1 MSTNLTAFKRIWELS
16 KDSPYMAKIDN
27 PDFAFSGDNAV
38 CGDWME
44 LAFRM
49 HKDGSTKLTTGKIA
63 EARFL
68 HTGCA
73 VSAVAASVLMEYAEG
88 KTLDEVRKVTP
99 EEQLKLFGAPVS
111 PARIKCALLPLEV
124 LKMDPKKKR

>member
-1 MSTNLTAFKRIWELS
+1 
-16 KDSPYMAKIDN
+16 MAKMDN
-27 PDFAFSGDNAV
+27 PDLAFSGDNAV

-49 HKDGSTKLTTGKIA
+49 KNGKVF

-88 KTLDEVRKVTP
+88 KTLDEVKKVTP

-124 LKMDPKKKR
+124 LKMKPKGSEKK

>member
-1 MSTNLTAFKRIWELS
+1 MSTSLAAFKRIWELS
-16 KDSPYMAKIDN
+16 KDSPYMAKMEN
-27 PDFAFSGDNAV
+27 PDVAFSGDNAV
-38 CGDWME
+38 CGDWLE
-44 LAFRM
+44 LAFKM
-49 HKDGSTKLTTGKIA
+49 KKEKIA

-88 KTLDEVRKVTP
+88 KTLEEVKKVTP

-111 PARIKCALLPLEV
+111 PARIKCALLPLEIMKSV
-124 LKMDPKKKR
+124 KQQQSG